1 MNFVGYTLVLLRSV
15 EGDASNGGVS
25 NEAMGLKW
33 EEHNESIAC
42 LWYTPYAYYL
52 SGFEMI
58 ERTTHVSVLL
68 RLQYMLSMML

>member
-1 MNFVGYTLVLLRSV
+1 MFSEYFFTKAKACIIVLVVVVRSLCALVENNELVGCTLVLLRSV

-42 LWYTPYAYYL
+42 L
-52 SGFEMI
+52 
-58 ERTTHVSVLL
+58 
-68 RLQYMLSMML
+68 